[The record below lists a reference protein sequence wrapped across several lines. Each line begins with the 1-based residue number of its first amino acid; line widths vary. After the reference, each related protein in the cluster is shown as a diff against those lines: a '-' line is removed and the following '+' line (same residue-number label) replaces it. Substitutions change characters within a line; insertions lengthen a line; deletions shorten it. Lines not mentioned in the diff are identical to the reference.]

1 MFDDLLAANEAYAST
16 FAHADVPGPAAKG
29 LAVVT
34 CMDSR
39 IDPLAV
45 LGLQVG
51 DAKVLRNPGGRV
63 TDEVLTS
70 LVLGRH
76 LLNCTRVAVIQHTG
90 CKMASATDEQVHAI
104 IKESAGLDTRSLVL
118 GTMADQ
124 RAALEGDVQRV
135 RSSPYLPGVAVGG
148 FLYDITTGRLEQV
161 V

>member
-1 MFDDLLAANEAYAST
+1 MFDDLLAANEAYAAT

-63 TDEVLTS
+63 TDDVLTA

-76 LLNCTRVAVIQHTG
+76 LLNCQRVAVIQHTG

-118 GTMADQ
+118 GTMTDQ
-124 RAALEGDVQRV
+124 KAALEGDVQRV
-135 RSSPYLPGVAVGG
+135 RSSPYLPGVEVGG
-148 FLYDITTGRLEQV
+148 FLYDITTGRIEQV
-161 V
+161 A